1 MNEEYTIT
9 HADIERLTEIFVTR
23 REHGEMTE
31 ETRREVAALRE
42 DTAVIKTRLGML
54 IGILS
59 AVGVAVL
66 GLAVTVLFA

>member
-1 MNEEYTIT
+1 MSEEYTVT
-9 HADIERLTEIFVTR
+9 KADIERLTEIFVTR
-23 REHGEMTE
+23 REYGETNEDTSRDM
-31 ETRREVAALRE
+31 AALRE
-42 DTAVIKTRLGML
+42 DTAVIKARLGML